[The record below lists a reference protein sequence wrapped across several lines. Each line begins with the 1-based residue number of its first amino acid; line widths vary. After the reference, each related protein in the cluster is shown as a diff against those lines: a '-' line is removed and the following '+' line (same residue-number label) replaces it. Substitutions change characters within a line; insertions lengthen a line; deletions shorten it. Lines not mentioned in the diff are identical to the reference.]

1 MKKIISV
8 FALALAFSIGAEAQ
22 TLTPAKSEVKLAS
35 NERAAMQYKE
45 TAKAEFTELS
55 NFIEMNDDQK
65 KIVWELTEL
74 KHQALSNPKLS
85 KEEAQVTREGF
96 GQKLMSVLTQEQL
109 EKLKSNEKMFQRFFN

>member
-35 NERAAMQYKE
+35 DERAAMQYKE
-45 TAKAEFTELS
+45 TAKAE
-55 NFIEMNDDQK
+55 FIEMNDDQK

-96 GQKLMSVLTQEQL
+96 GQKLMSILTQEQL
-109 EKLKSNEKMFQRFFN
+109 EKLKSNEKMFQRFIF